1 MQISKETLDLV
12 TFVAGIFTIVAA
24 IATLFAL
31 FIAWRMWK
39 TWKIQQTYALHR
51 EKLIDNE
58 NNIIALYHYQSNV
71 MKQMIEMAQIEFI
84 RDLTEDEIERYT
96 KILIRIYDK
105 QVEFEDKYG
114 FCLFTLERY
123 GIKYPSSL
131 RFDIVGFKKLTN
143 DWIEKV
149 RKCQS
154 NEELNTVILDYFTES
169 GNERDIL
176 LNRLSEFRHDSLK

>member
-12 TFVAGIFTIVAA
+12 TFVAGIFIIVAA

-71 MKQMIEMAQIEFI
+71 LKQIIEFAQIKFVRETTEIDFENYKNILIKIHDKQM
-84 RDLTEDEIERYT
+84 
-96 KILIRIYDK
+96 
-105 QVEFEDKYG
+105 EFEDKYG

-123 GIKYPSSL
+123 GIPYPSEL
-131 RFDIVGFKKLTN
+131 KFDITGFKKLTN
-143 DWIEKV
+143 DWIKKV
-149 RKCQS
+149 QQCQ
-154 NEELNTVILDYFTES
+154 NNDELNEVVRNFYTQW
-169 GNERDIL
+169 ERDRNIL
-176 LNRLSEFRHDSLK
+176 LNKLEEFRHITLK